1 MKQTFTLLGFLFL
14 SITFCT
20 GQSNLKRSNEKK
32 SFHDLLQ
39 SSQSHFKALNAIAI
53 SKNSSNLK
61 TASSYSYSL
70 DGYTYS
76 FWYNDSWVVGE
87 TYEFTYNSDNLLST
101 VILNEE
107 DSDDKYLSTYTYDD
121 NGNISAFLRFSWN
134 DTENDWYAD
143 AWYRELYT
151 YNTNGNLTQAISSEK
166 VNGNWS
172 SLYKVETTYN
182 DYGYDTRT
190 EYEYNSNTSS
200 WDNLIIAERTYD
212 AQGFVT
218 MLTISERDDVNS
230 EWGTMYGVINST
242 DSENH
247 ILSYSAYDGDPEDSN
262 SSIGEKGIFTFEN
275 GNISTVEYQV
285 QNESENWYTNTKEEY
300 NYDTNYSIS
309 EILMPSTSNDCF
321 KQEKEINSEFN
332 NKILSFISYE
342 EDESGNLSATEKLT
356 YNYTDL
362 SNPLGIDD
370 VENIEVKLYPNPAY
384 NKVSFSFDA
393 ANNKASIQIFDMLG
407 KVVLEKQISNEQPLN
422 IESLNSG
429 IYLYNIVV
437 DGQTQSGKLYKK

>member
-1 MKQTFTLLGFLFL
+1 MKQTFTLLGFLLL
-14 SITFCT
+14 SITFCA
-20 GQSNLKRSNEKK
+20 GQSNLKRSNKKK
-32 SFHDLLQ
+32 SFHELLQ
-39 SSQSHFKALNAIAI
+39 SAQSQFKALNTIAI
-53 SKNSSNLK
+53 SKTSSNLK

-87 TYEFTYNSDNLLST
+87 TYEFTYNSDDLLST
-101 VILNEE
+101 VILYEE
-107 DSDDKYLSTYTYDD
+107 NSDDKYLSTYTYDD
-121 NGNISAFLRFSWN
+121 NGNISALLRFSWN
-134 DTENDWYAD
+134 ETENDWYSD

-151 YNTNGNLTQAISSEK
+151 YDTDGNLTQSISSER

-172 SLYKVETTYN
+172 DLYKVETTYN
-182 DYGYDTRT
+182 DYGYDTRK
-190 EYEYNSNTSS
+190 EYEYNSNTSG

-218 MLTISERDDVNS
+218 LLTISERDDVNS

-247 ILSYSAYDGDPEDSN
+247 ILSYSAYDGDPDDSN
-262 SSIGEKGIFTFEN
+262 SSIGEKGIFTFVN
-275 GNISTVEYQV
+275 GNISNVEYQIED
-285 QNESENWYTNTKEEY
+285 ESGNWYTYDKVEY
-300 NYDTNYSIS
+300 TYDTNYTIS
-309 EILMPSTSNDCF
+309 DILMPFISNTCF
-321 KQEKEINSEFN
+321 MQEGEINSEFN
-332 NKILSFISYE
+332 NKILTYTQYDIDNSSQLFA
-342 EDESGNLSATEKLT
+342 NEKLT

-370 VENIEVKLYPNPAY
+370 AETIEVKLYPNPAY
-384 NKVSFSFDA
+384 NVVSFSFSA

-407 KVVLEKQISNEQPLN
+407 KVVLEKEISNEQPIN